1 MPGFLIKSF
10 HSPTPDGPKR
20 VHFWQTPWL
29 AKCNPYLTVNEYG
42 ESVTVNHREIGG
54 WVTFSGAG
62 TKYPTAD
69 EAGNVNALRALG
81 GEVVDADRYL
91 QPRN

>member
-10 HSPTPDGPKR
+10 HSPSFDAPKR

-29 AKCNPYLTVNEYG
+29 AKCNPYLTTNHYG
-42 ESVTVNHREIGG
+42 EPITVDHREVGG

-62 TKYPTAD
+62 TKYPTAA
-69 EAGNVNALRALG
+69 EADNVNTGRGLG
-81 GEVVDADRYL
+81 GDIVDADRYL